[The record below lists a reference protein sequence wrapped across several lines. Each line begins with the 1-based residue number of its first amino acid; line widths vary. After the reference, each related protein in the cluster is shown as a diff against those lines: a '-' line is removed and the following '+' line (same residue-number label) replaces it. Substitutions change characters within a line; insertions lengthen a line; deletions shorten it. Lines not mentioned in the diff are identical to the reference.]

1 MSGVYKKV
9 TLIGTSD
16 ESYELAIKN
25 ALHRAE
31 ETIENLE
38 WFEVDELRGG
48 IGDAGKIEY
57 QAVIEAAFKLK

>member
-1 MSGVYKKV
+1 MAGVYKKV

-38 WFEVDELRGG
+38 WFEVDEFRGG
-48 IGDAGKIEY
+48 IGDGGQVEY